1 MLRSAQVVTIFL
13 VILGAIVGCG
23 APAAPSPTPVPTVDP
38 ATMNAIVI
46 SDISDEPSK
55 KIDRFQPLA
64 DYLAARLGEFE
75 IGQGKVQ
82 IAPDLETMSRMLR
95 SGEVDLYFD
104 SPYPA
109 MVVSSASGAEP
120 ILRRWKGG
128 DAEYYTVIFARSD
141 SGIES
146 LADLNGRMIGFEEN
160 YSTSGYFLP
169 LAHLL
174 EAGMNPVEKDEAI
187 ATVAADEVGYTFTTD
202 DDNTIQWVISGKVAA
217 GAVDHQIFSA
227 IPEEGRAGLK
237 ILAETERVPRQIVL
251 ARPGMNTALLRTL
264 TTLLIE
270 MDETEEGRNV
280 LESFEQ
286 TAQFDEFPVDK
297 PLSRIHT
304 LYDLVHNNGPRVRG
318 DGR

>member
-13 VILGAIVGCG
+13 IILGVMIGCG
-23 APAAPSPTPVPTVDP
+23 APAAPSPTPIPTVDP
-38 ATMNAIVI
+38 ATKNAIVI
-46 SDISDEPSK
+46 ADVSDEPSK

-82 IAPDLETMSRMLR
+82 IATDLETMARMLQ

-109 MVVSSASGAEP
+109 LIVISASGAEP

-141 SGIES
+141 SGLES

-169 LAHLL
+169 LARLL
-174 EAGMNPVEKDEAI
+174 QEGMNPMEKDEAT
-187 ATVAADEVGYTFTTD
+187 AVVAADEVGYTFTTD

-251 ARPGMNTALLRTL
+251 ARPGMNTALLRTI

-270 MDETEEGRNV
+270 MDETEEGRVV
-280 LESFEQ
+280 LEAFEQ
-286 TAQFDEFPVDK
+286 TTQFDEFPIEA
-297 PLSRIHT
+297 PLSRIRT
-304 LYDLVHNNGPRVRG
+304 LYDLVHDNDAPVRG
-318 DGR
+318 DSR